1 MLGNRIPESQR
12 DQSKTTRNGLS
23 VIVAGKEDETLDA
36 DSPLAIQARPELQEA
51 SGDRFDM
58 ELFEGDTGTSHSANS
73 LVQTRLKTAALA
85 LGFGFAIFA
94 LWTLVRELTVTN
106 FHLGFGFLAVELFA
120 TASLIGVGVWL
131 SNMPSASTS
140 CLRWCELMIFGVP
153 ALFFSVLHYLEIV
166 FMARTFE
173 LIPQMP
179 MAGWLIL
186 IFSYAIFVPRS
197 WLRILIAVI
206 GLSFFPLAATGLAF
220 FLHQNVRDEIF
231 FDCSAVV
238 EMILALVATI
248 FASVSGVHMITRLRT
263 KADEAKELGR
273 YRLKEKIG
281 SGGMGDVY
289 LAEHRLMKRPCAIKV
304 IRAEKAGDPRAI
316 ARFEREV
323 KATSRLN
330 HWNSISIYDYG
341 RTSDGTFFY
350 VMEYVTG
357 LSLQQLVNRRGPL
370 APGRAVYLLKQI
382 CSALIEAHSIHLVH
396 RDIKPANLMVTELG
410 GAFDVVKLLDFGLA
424 KPIIN
429 ETGNQEDSELTIA
442 GSLTGSPLYMSPEQ
456 AMGEIP
462 ADHRS
467 DIYAVGGVAF
477 YMLTGRP
484 MFEGEATLKIL
495 LSHLHEKAVAPSVVR
510 KKAGGPLLS
519 DELDALVL
527 KCLEKSPYERF
538 QSARELLDALNSL
551 PENNHWNERLA
562 EQWWTS
568 NCSRYQTEN
577 G

>member
-1 MLGNRIPESQR
+1 MSAA
-12 DQSKTTRNGLS
+12 
-23 VIVAGKEDETLDA
+23 VYGKEDETLDA
-36 DSPLAIQARPELQEA
+36 DSPLAIHARPQFQEA

-58 ELFEGDTGTSHSANS
+58 ELFEGESGSSHSNNS
-73 LVQTRLKTAALA
+73 LVQTRLRVASLA
-85 LGFGFAIFA
+85 IGFFFAIFA
-94 LWTLVRELTVTN
+94 LWTCVRELTSTGL
-106 FHLGFGFLAVELFA
+106 HLGYGFLSVEFLS
-120 TASLIGVGVWL
+120 TASLVGIGVWL
-131 SNMPSASTS
+131 ARIPNASAS
-140 CLRWCELMIFGVP
+140 CLRWCELMIFGIP
-153 ALFFSVLHYLEIV
+153 TLIFSVLHYLEII
-166 FMARTFE
+166 FMAQNFD

-179 MAGWLIL
+179 MAGWIIL

-197 WLRILIAVI
+197 WPKILGVVIAI
-206 GLSFFPLAATGLAF
+206 SLFPILATWLAF
-220 FLHQNVRDEIF
+220 LNHKDVRNMLY
-231 FDCSAVV
+231 FDQSSVV
-238 EMILALVATI
+238 EMVLALAATI
-248 FASVSGVHMITRLRT
+248 FASVSGVHMITYLRT

-304 IRAEKAGDPRAI
+304 IRAEKSGDPRAI

-357 LSLQQLVNRRGPL
+357 MSLQELVSRKGPL
-370 APGRAVYLLKQI
+370 APARAVYLLKQV
-382 CSALIEAHSIHLVH
+382 CSALIEAHSMQLVH

-410 GAFDVVKLLDFGLA
+410 SAFDVIKLLDFGLA
-424 KPIIN
+424 KPFTDTLEN
-429 ETGNQEDSELTIA
+429 NEDSELTIA

-456 AMGEIP
+456 AMGDVP
-462 ADHRS
+462 ADQRS

-484 MFEGEATLKIL
+484 TFESSATLKVL
-495 LSHLHEKAVAPSVVR
+495 LSHLHENAVAPSTVR
-510 KKAGGPLLS
+510 KIANGTAISAG
-519 DELDALVL
+519 LDAIVL
-527 KCLEKSPYERF
+527 KCLEKSPLERF
-538 QSARELLDALNSL
+538 QTARDLYDALNSL
-551 PENNHWNERLA
+551 PESNEWNGRLA

-568 NCSRYQTEN
+568 NCSQYQTEN